1 MLPLGR
7 SGFGGGSHAL
17 PRPDAFDLRWRFGE
31 GSLRVI
37 ANFGSDP
44 AEFSA
49 PPETRVLW
57 RSPGAHRDGGMVGLP
72 SWTGMVLKD
81 ASA

>member
-1 MLPLGR
+1 M
-7 SGFGGGSHAL
+7 
-17 PRPDAFDLRWRFGE
+17 
-31 GSLRVI
+31 I
-37 ANFGSDP
+37 ANFGSGP
-44 AEFSA
+44 AEFAA

-57 RSPGAHRDGGMVGLP
+57 RSPGANRDGGMVGLP